1 MNKDNQIK
9 DSEVEIIILMIQED
23 MIRGNKEIHGENMI
37 KRDIMIQKGHN
48 IIVMGLEVEAIIII
62 WIIQERWTKLIE

>member
-9 DSEVEIIILMIQED
+9 DSEVEIIIIMIRED
-23 MIRGNKEIHGENMI
+23 MIRGNKEIHGENMN
-37 KRDIMIQKGHN
+37 KRDLMIQKGHN

-62 WIIQERWTKLIE
+62 WIIRERWTKLIE